1 MKLHLVTVV
10 THADEYLPALEDSCK
25 QFGHTLIKL
34 GWGQKWSSFCMKLT
48 LTRDYILKHCEPDD
62 VLCFIDAYDVLVLS
76 TPEEFLEAYRPIEPK
91 CLVSAEDRALFGSR
105 PLYNFLYD
113 LVYCDLGLSRAW
125 PRGTRLNSGAWMS
138 RCDTLYK
145 ILRRLSPT
153 ETNDQRFFAEQFI
166 DHKDQIELED
176 DSKQLFHTMFEPE
189 KLDFVEGR
197 VVLRATNK
205 PVLLVHGPGRQNLDF
220 IVEFYKWAPKLQK
233 NKKSK
238 SLWNYVLY
246 QFKTY
251 WQCNRFQLF
260 VLTVLGVIYVLC
272 STFA

>member
-1 MKLHLVTVV
+1 MKFHLVTVV

-48 LTRDYILKHCEPDD
+48 LTRDYILQNCEPED

-76 TPEEFLEAYRPIEPK
+76 SPEEFLDAYKVYSPK
-91 CLVSAEDRALFGSR
+91 CLVSAEDRDLFGSR

-113 LVYCDLGLSRAW
+113 LVYCDLGMSRAW
-125 PRGTRLNSGAWMS
+125 PSLARVNSGAWMS
-138 RCDTLYK
+138 RCDTLFK

-166 DHKDQIELED
+166 DHKHEIVLED
-176 DSKQLFHTMFEPE
+176 DSKNLFHTMFEPE
-189 KLDFVEGR
+189 KLDFVNGR
-197 VVLRATNK
+197 VVLRKSHK

-220 IVEFYKWAPKLQK
+220 IVKYYEWTPKLQLK
-233 NKKSK
+233 KKSK
-238 SLWNYVLY
+238 TFWNYIWY

-260 VLTVLGVIYVLC
+260 VLTILSVIYVLC
-272 STFA
+272 TSV